1 MATLIPALGSC
12 TARMTAGERR
22 LAQRLED
29 KLDGNSTLQTD
40 THTSKKRHTP
50 AAACRGAC
58 ASAAAAQPPGDT
70 CLPGRPTADPSC
82 AVALTAPFRHLCL
95 PFPTPD

>member
-29 KLDGNSTLQTD
+29 KLDGDSTLQTD
-40 THTSKKRHTP
+40 PHTSKKNGTP
-50 AAACRGAC
+50 LPLPAGARAPAPLPHSHPAILACLGA
-58 ASAAAAQPPGDT
+58 PP
-70 CLPGRPTADPSC
+70 LPHPAPS
-82 AVALTAPFRHLCL
+82 P
-95 PFPTPD
+95 

>member
-12 TARMTAGERR
+12 TARMAAGERR

-40 THTSKKRHTP
+40 PPHQQKNGTP
-50 AAACRGAC
+50 LPLPAGARVPAPLPHSHPAILACLGA
-58 ASAAAAQPPGDT
+58 PPLT
-70 CLPGRPTADPSC
+70 PPAPS
-82 AVALTAPFRHLCL
+82 P
-95 PFPTPD
+95 

>member
-40 THTSKKRHTP
+40 PHTSKKTAHP
-50 AAACRGAC
+50 CR
-58 ASAAAAQPPGDT
+58 
-70 CLPGRPTADPSC
+70 CLPGRVCQRRCRTATRRYLP
-82 AVALTAPFRHLCL
+82 AWAPHR
-95 PFPTPD
+95 